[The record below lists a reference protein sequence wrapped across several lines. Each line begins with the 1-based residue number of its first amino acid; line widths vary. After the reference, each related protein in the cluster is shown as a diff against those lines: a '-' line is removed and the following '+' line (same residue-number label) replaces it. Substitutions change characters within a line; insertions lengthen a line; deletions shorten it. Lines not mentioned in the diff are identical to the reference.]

1 MSLYAIILA
10 AGRGLRLN
18 KKQPKA
24 MYKIGTK
31 PIYWFSL
38 RKFILSKKFKKI
50 VLVLP
55 SNHKTKI
62 KGIKIVS
69 GGKTRN
75 QSFEKG
81 MKALGKLNKNDR
93 ILVHD
98 GARMF
103 VKMRDIIKL
112 TELKQECATLC
123 YKRKRINFGQDL
135 IWKNYRIQT
144 PQYCSY
150 NQYLK
155 AKKNP
160 KGRDLFG
167 YLNLKYTKQ
176 NLITSSNKQFNF
188 KITIP
193 SDIQEAKLLLSK
205 LLDNNLEYK

>member
-1 MSLYAIILA
+1 MSLYAIVLA
-10 AGRGLRLN
+10 AGKGIRLN
-18 KKQPKA
+18 KNKPKA
-24 MYKIGTK
+24 FYKFGTK

-38 RKFILSKKFKKI
+38 KKFIVSKKFKKI

-55 SNHKTKI
+55 PNHKTKI
-62 KGIKIVS
+62 QGVKIVS

-93 ILVHD
+93 IFVHD

-103 VKMRDIIKL
+103 TKMRDIIKL
-112 TELKQECATLC
+112 TKCKQECATLC
-123 YKRKRINFGQDL
+123 YKHKRINFGLDL
-135 IWKNYRIQT
+135 RWKNYHIQT

-150 NQYLK
+150 KQYLK

-160 KGRDLFG
+160 KGRDLFS

-193 SDIQEAKLLLSK
+193 SDIKEAKFLLSK
-205 LLDNNLEYK
+205 LLNNNLEYK